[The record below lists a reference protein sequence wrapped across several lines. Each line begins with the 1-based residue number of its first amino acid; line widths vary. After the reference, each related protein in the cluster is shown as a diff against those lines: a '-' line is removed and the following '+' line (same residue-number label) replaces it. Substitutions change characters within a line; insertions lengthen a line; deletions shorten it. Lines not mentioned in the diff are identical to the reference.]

1 MFKEKKI
8 MAKKLTWTES
18 FKTTLWY
25 ESELSDEEYELY
37 ESDSER
43 FFDEVDYLNKKEL
56 VKKEVSD
63 EISDDFEIKE

>member
-1 MFKEKKI
+1 